1 MNIKIHWTRQRARSK
16 EESVDARL
24 ALSFSLG
31 LPKAGKAVHAR
42 ARALYEDVGSEVA
55 NARA

>member
-31 LPKAGKAVHAR
+31 LPKAGSPR